1 MVGIDFDAT
10 TIDTRTYDDGG
21 RMLTSAY
28 NNGVS
33 ETRAYNNDNTLASIN
48 FTGAPI
54 DNLSYN
60 WDANKNK
67 TSEGITGTMSGYGFD
82 VGTSGYDDEDRL
94 VAWNRDD
101 NNLDQA
107 WNLSLVGDW
116 NSVTENAS
124 TQSRTH
130 GPTHELLTAA
140 GQTIAHDAK
149 GNQTSIPAV
158 LRVSPSPNL
167 PLSLQWGFENKLISA
182 DTDNDAVADVT
193 YQWDALGRRVGRDD
207 GTTATV
213 FVQSGQQTIAD
224 YTSGTAAASPTYT
237 YVYANYIDEP
247 VMRAGT
253 GGLRYYHR
261 NQQYSV
267 IALTNGGGTIAE
279 RYAYS
284 AYGTPTITDAA
295 GTARTTSAEN
305 NRYTYTGREF
315 DEALELY
322 HYRARM
328 YDSASGRFC
337 SRDPIAYTNTSFN
350 LYAAYFA
357 SKSALDPGGNDW
369 VWPWEPNA
377 EWWSPFTGLP
387 SLINPGPL
395 ELPLEVRQA
404 VWGGVCALSQSNGV
418 KCACCNIELT
428 DIQIGL
434 VLGDIPPID
443 QAVNV
448 LDCLCDSAD
457 IVAAS
462 CAILRGQGNAAAWRT
477 TIPFSVVS
485 CVLNA
490 IDFGL
495 SATGVGSIPNPF
507 DVLAVSY
514 EIADFATSQV
524 MPCGTPCSMACK
536 NPGGINVP
544 QPPFPLPG
552 DFSFFP

>member
-1 MVGIDFDAT
+1 
-10 TIDTRTYDDGG
+10 
-21 RMLTSAY
+21 MLTSAY

-54 DNLSYN
+54 GNLSYN

-140 GQTIAHDAK
+140 GQAITHDAK
-149 GNQTSIPAV
+149 GNQTILPAM
-158 LRVSPSPNL
+158 LRPGSD
-167 PLSLQWGFENKLISA
+167 PLSLQWDFENKLISA
-182 DTDNDAVADVT
+182 DTDNDSVADAT

-207 GTTATV
+207 GTTVTV

-224 YTSGTAAASPTYT
+224 YTSGTAAASPTYN
-237 YVYANYIDEP
+237 YVYASYIDEP

-261 NQQYSV
+261 NQQYS
-267 IALTNGGGTIAE
+267 ITALTSGGGAVTE

-295 GTARTTSAEN
+295 GTARTTSAED
-305 NRYTYTGREF
+305 NRYLYTGREW
-315 DEALELY
+315 DENLDLY

-328 YDSASGRFC
+328 YDPVSGRFC
-337 SRDPIAYTNTSFN
+337 SRDPIGYWFSTNNLYSYTN
-350 LYAAYFA
+350 A
-357 SKSALDPGGNDW
+357 SPLIWMDFTGMCPNTDDDEEEDKGPCKGKEIDPEVTPTIELCKTIFKAIPLIKDPTDICKYCKKLPGGDFNP
-369 VWPWEPNA
+369 VKKLCKEA
-377 EWWSPFTGLP
+377 CKKVKKLTGVP
-387 SLINPGPL
+387 SLKGEII
-395 ELPLEVRQA
+395 EV
-404 VWGGVCALSQSNGV
+404 
-418 KCACCNIELT
+418 ACCSGTLPDGVPSAKCVAKMFEGGPVPN
-428 DIQIGL
+428 DRA
-434 VLGDIPPID
+434 VLQCTTCCSTEHAGNFTAISNCRK
-443 QAVNV
+443 A
-448 LDCLCDSAD
+448 CL
-457 IVAAS
+457 
-462 CAILRGQGNAAAWRT
+462 GNA
-477 TIPFSVVS
+477 
-485 CVLNA
+485 
-490 IDFGL
+490 
-495 SATGVGSIPNPF
+495 
-507 DVLAVSY
+507 
-514 EIADFATSQV
+514 
-524 MPCGTPCSMACK
+524 
-536 NPGGINVP
+536 GGR
-544 QPPFPLPG
+544 
-552 DFSFFP
+552 